1 MVTAVPGSQR
11 RNTVTQEPALPAV
24 HEGVVVTAFAAA
36 SDSSEVRFWQLSSQ
50 NRTSVAEYC
59 TCVLVSHC
67 RVISVL
73 YHNFRFAMD
82 WRLTKVEGL
91 IWRTL
96 SQQS

>member
-50 NRTSVAEYC
+50 NRTSVAESSCSLY
-59 TCVLVSHC
+59 LYSLDDWC
-67 RVISVL
+67 RI
-73 YHNFRFAMD
+73 A
-82 WRLTKVEGL
+82 E
-91 IWRTL
+91 
-96 SQQS
+96 